1 VRNKIRI
8 LFIIVI
14 CNYSFRGFAANEI
27 THCIRPEDV
36 TDRRAVVILRHV
48 PDDAPRLSKDELN
61 ELRDSGVLPTSSL
74 PKSKR

>member
-1 VRNKIRI
+1 MCFFGSTRKW
-8 LFIIVI
+8 FIII
-14 CNYSFRGFAANEI
+14 CYSRGFAANEI

-48 PDDAPRLSKDELN
+48 PDDAPRLSKDELK